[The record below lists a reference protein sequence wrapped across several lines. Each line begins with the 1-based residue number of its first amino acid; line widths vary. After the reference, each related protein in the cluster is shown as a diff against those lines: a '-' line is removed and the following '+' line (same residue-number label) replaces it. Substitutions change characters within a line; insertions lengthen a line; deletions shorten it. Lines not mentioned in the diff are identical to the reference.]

1 MPVKLT
7 TTAEG
12 ERKRKRKK
20 TSKRI
25 YRVSQ
30 NIINVFLESL
40 LSESFPSL
48 GLTVH
53 LSSLGAPQH
62 RAGLWVCCGAAQVLT
77 WSCPSVLLPPVA
89 PAVRTGAFLWW
100 ERSAPVR
107 LPQTQRLLGGSC
119 GFNLQLVQPG
129 GKVGV
134 FLLSP
139 AAPGFQLWFYF
150 HLCMWVVHWGLL
162 LRLPWR
168 AWVCPWEGQ
177 LWRWCSC
184 LGRRGSGSTRYSGE
198 LAARAAGNREL

>member
-25 YRVSQ
+25 YRTSQ
-30 NIINVFLESL
+30 SIINVFLESL
-40 LSESFPSL
+40 LSFPSL

-53 LSSLGAPQH
+53 LSSLGALQH
-62 RAGLWVCCGAAQVLT
+62 RAGLWVCCGGSSGSHLVLPLCALASSVPSCQNRCVSLVGALSACVSPTDSASARRIMWVQSAA
-77 WSCPSVLLPPVA
+77 
-89 PAVRTGAFLWW
+89 RTA
-100 ERSAPVR
+100 
-107 LPQTQRLLGGSC
+107 
-119 GFNLQLVQPG
+119 G

-150 HLCMWVVHWGLL
+150 HLYMWFVHWGLL

-184 LGRRGSGSTRYSGE
+184 LGRRGSGRTRYSGE
-198 LAARAAGNREL
+198 LVARAAGNRVL